1 MAFWT
6 YALTGFGDFFEQRR
20 VSFTQPIPVD
30 RVCGICGRIPS
41 NAVLLPCAH
50 VSCIQCKVKVCNAK
64 QCPLDG
70 TAVTEEELISFET
83 HPSYLEMR
91 CVVCVVDG
99 RKCSSNFCGKLSE
112 LKRHLASCCGGD
124 MHCAKGY
131 RPVTSEGA
139 SQHHRKCCETNSALH
154 SATDARVRKAVE
166 EIRGIKEDLESL
178 RQLINERDSEDELV
192 NGVNGLVERLANL
205 DRSLSV
211 AQETVTDAHREGNQ
225 SSKPTAPGPSRAAP
239 GPSRAASK
247 PCACANPLRVH
258 HELLVK

>member
-30 RVCGICGRIPS
+30 RVCGICCRIPS

-50 VSCIQCKVKVCNAK
+50 VSCLKCKVKVCNAK

-70 TAVTEEELISFET
+70 TAITEEELISFET
-83 HPSYLEMR
+83 DPCYLEMR

-112 LKRHLASCCGGD
+112 LKRHLATCRGGD
-124 MHCAKGY
+124 MPCAEGY
-131 RPVTSEGA
+131 RPVANEA
-139 SQHHRKCCETNSALH
+139 AAQHHRKCDETNSTLH

-192 NGVNGLVERLANL
+192 NGVNALVERLANL

-225 SSKPTAPGPSRAAP
+225 SSKPPAP

-247 PCACANPLRVH
+247 PCACAKPCACITSCL
-258 HELLVK
+258 